1 MHFWILLIQFH
12 YCFRSLTVG
21 CASHA
26 GRPADD
32 LSAINRYFLDLATP
46 WFIEY
51 FDLIDLLLCSM
62 LPATSSS
69 DCLRTRLMVIHLNPG
84 PPKLWKEHFPQSH
97 FLKLALREKN
107 CTVSCSIISTHSFRS
122 QSLSVVKVLS
132 DIVFP

>member
-1 MHFWILLIQFH
+1 MSHIYQAVKWSLLISSVHFWILLIQFH

-97 FLKLALREKN
+97 FGKRIGKDSRTIE
-107 CTVSCSIISTHSFRS
+107 VDF
-122 QSLSVVKVLS
+122 S
-132 DIVFP
+132 DHNFLWS